1 VPITDPCLVGGDC
14 WSMTL
19 PSAQVGSEAG
29 PVSIVAPAARFN
41 RQERT
46 LGPVPALGEHTHA
59 IKAEFASSSR

>member
-1 VPITDPCLVGGDC
+1 
-14 WSMTL
+14 MTL

-59 IKAEFASSSR
+59 IKAEFASSSSR